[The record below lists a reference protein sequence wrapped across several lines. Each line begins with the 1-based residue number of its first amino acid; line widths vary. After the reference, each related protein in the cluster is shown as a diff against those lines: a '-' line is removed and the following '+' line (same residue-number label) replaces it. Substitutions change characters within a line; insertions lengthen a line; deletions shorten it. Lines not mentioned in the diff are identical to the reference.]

1 MGAPPGHRITTS
13 SAEETPTPAPEKTT
27 GYYEMKEFRRQKKVQ
42 HAKLYVSTK
51 ITRLFLINFFREDRF
66 LMKYIK
72 KRRDFFIL
80 FVTFP
85 QKYINFSLKIIN
97 FPQFSGNKVVSCHN
111 IVFV

>member
-27 GYYEMKEFRRQKKVQ
+27 GYYEMKEFRCQKKVQ

-51 ITRLFLINFFREDRF
+51 ITRLFLRNFFREDRF

-72 KRRDFFIL
+72 KEGIFSSYFLL
-80 FVTFP
+80 FP
-85 QKYINFSLKIIN
+85 KIILI
-97 FPQFSGNKVVSCHN
+97 FP
-111 IVFV
+111 